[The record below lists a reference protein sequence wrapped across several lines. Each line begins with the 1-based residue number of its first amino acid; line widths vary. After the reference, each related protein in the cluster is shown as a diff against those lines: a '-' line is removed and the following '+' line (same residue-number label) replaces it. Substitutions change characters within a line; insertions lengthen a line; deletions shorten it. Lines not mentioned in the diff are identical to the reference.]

1 MAEPTNHDAEVAP
14 STVEKQAPSVAEEHA
29 PSTDEAVAT
38 DIPSANA
45 PDPTA
50 ANPEVNQMP
59 LGINHRRGIR
69 RR

>member
-1 MAEPTNHDAEVAP
+1 MAEPTNHNDAVPALLKNRLP
-14 STVEKQAPSVAEEHA
+14 VLLKNT

-50 ANPEVNQMP
+50 ANPEVNPMP
-59 LGINHRRGIR
+59 LGINHLTRYQT
-69 RR
+69 

>member
-1 MAEPTNHDAEVAP
+1 MAEPTNHNDAGEVAP
-14 STVEKQAPSVAEEHA
+14 VEKQAPSVAEEHA

-50 ANPEVNQMP
+50 ANPEVNQCRW
-59 LGINHRRGIR
+59 G
-69 RR
+69 